1 MLGVY
6 SISKTSILG
15 INQVAANV
23 LAPEGIRVNCIA
35 PGIIKTKF
43 SQIVC
48 MFIIFSKFI
57 I

>member
-6 SISKTSILG
+6 SISKTAILG
-15 INQVAANV
+15 MNHVAANI

-43 SQIVC
+43 SQTVC
-48 MFIIFSKFI
+48 IFVIFYK
-57 I
+57 

>member
-15 INQVAANV
+15 INQIAANI

-35 PGIIKTKF
+35 PGVIKTKF

-48 MFIIFSKFI
+48 IFIIFF
-57 I
+57 